1 MTVHYLQ
8 RYYWVS
14 DEDSDHLP
22 ITTKNEVGTAF
33 GTASSLC
40 GMDLTDSWVLPY
52 EEGGKATCEACVLL
66 AWVNPESV
74 EITFQHYYTGLMAQV
89 GIYK

>member
-1 MTVHYLQ
+1 MTVHYTQ

-22 ITTKNEVGTAF
+22 ITIKNEV

-40 GMDLTDSWVLPY
+40 GIDAPDSYNWVLPY
-52 EEGGKATCEACVLL
+52 ENGGKATCEACVLL
-66 AWVNPESV
+66 AWINPESV